1 MLEVQLVWVLLLGTL
16 TLSLHGLIIDD
27 WTTDRNHTLVI
38 EIIAWVLTA
47 LLGIAA
53 IIAFRM
59 SQAFDGFIWAIF
71 AGTAGAIA
79 LAANAMFDPVMIAV
93 IWGILMIV
101 VGSCGLYGISRVEAI
116 DTRTFLYIMGVM
128 LSLGGGVLFS
138 VAHNMTLAAIGFL
151 VALWVITIVFV
162 FDTHANT
169 VSRTPI
175 VLSIII
181 ATGLTIGVSVALLE
195 HHAFI
200 ILLLGWIFQ
209 FIMWA
214 GWVIITVN

>member
-1 MLEVQLVWVLLLGTL
+1 
-16 TLSLHGLIIDD
+16 
-27 WTTDRNHTLVI
+27 
-38 EIIAWVLTA
+38 
-47 LLGIAA
+47 
-53 IIAFRM
+53 
-59 SQAFDGFIWAIF
+59 
-71 AGTAGAIA
+71 
-79 LAANAMFDPVMIAV
+79 
-93 IWGILMIV
+93 
-101 VGSCGLYGISRVEAI
+101 
-116 DTRTFLYIMGVM
+116 MGVM